1 MQAGESSS
9 GTAGAVAT
17 LALAGSAA
25 LAFGVVDLVGF
36 RTDGAEAL
44 SITAWLL
51 GWALLAWA
59 LLVGCCCAVQ
69 VVHGFASRRRPVR
82 PGVLLLLAGT
92 LVVVLVC
99 THLPF
104 GSGSGSG

>member
-1 MQAGESSS
+1 MQATESSS

-36 RTDGAEAL
+36 RTDSTEAL
-44 SITAWLL
+44 STTAWLF
-51 GWALLAWA
+51 GWALLTWA
-59 LLVGCCCAVQ
+59 VLVGCCCAVQ
-69 VVHGFASRRRPVR
+69 VLHGSIDRRRPVR
-82 PGVLLLLAGT
+82 PGFLLLVAAT
-92 LVVVLVC
+92 LVVALVC